1 MSNAKMDLS
10 VIIVCYKGWE
20 RLSKCLES
28 LNAFVSGSFSME
40 VIVVDNN
47 SGDGIINEFENKFK
61 RFRFIRNNLNGGYA
75 YGCNKGAAEA
85 SGDFL
90 LILNPDTV
98 VREKEIEKL
107 LANAKSHPEYYI
119 ISCRQVSENGKES
132 RAAGRFPALSLR
144 NLFIWKPDNTVSFP
158 DWVSGS
164 LMLTGR
170 EIFNRLNGFDESFW
184 MYYEDVDI
192 CKRARMAGGEIA
204 CYNDIV
210 IEHNHGGSSRI
221 NLKTTSITK
230 CEVQISRHLYIHK
243 YFRGL
248 KRFLFQL
255 IVIADNLLTGI
266 IAGAIGL
273 LFFFVP
279 KIFIRFIILLRLIKY
294 YWDSL
299 LRRSWIST
307 RSVITSKASYKS

>member
-1 MSNAKMDLS
+1 MDLS

-28 LNAFVSGSFSME
+28 LDAFINGNFSME

-47 SGDGIINEFENKFK
+47 SGDGIINELENRFR
-61 RFRFIRNNLNGGYA
+61 RFRFLRNNINGGYA

-85 SGDFL
+85 IGDFL

-98 VREKEIEKL
+98 VRETEIEKL
-107 LANAKSHPEYYI
+107 LANAMSHPEYYI
-119 ISCRQVSENGKES
+119 LSCRQVNEKGKES
-132 RAAGRFPALSLR
+132 RAAGRFPALSLS
-144 NLFIWKPDNTVSFP
+144 NLLIREQDNGISFP

-164 LMLTGR
+164 LMLIGR

-204 CYNDIV
+204 FYSDIF

-221 NLKTTSITK
+221 NLKTTSVTK
-230 CEVQISRHLYIHK
+230 CEVQASRHLYIHK

-255 IVIADNLLTGI
+255 LVITDNLLTGI
-266 IAGAIGL
+266 IGGVIGL
-273 LFFFVP
+273 LFFFIP
-279 KIFIRFIILLRLIKY
+279 KVFIRFIILLRLIKY
-294 YWDSL
+294 YWGSL

-307 RSVITSKASYKS
+307 RSVINAKPKEIYPSL

>member
-144 NLFIWKPDNTVSFP
+144 NLFIWKPDNTLSFP

-221 NLKTTSITK
+221 NIKTTSITK

>member
-1 MSNAKMDLS
+1 MDLS

-28 LNAFVSGSFSME
+28 LDAFVNDDFSME

-47 SGDGIINEFENKFK
+47 SEDGIITEFENKYK
-61 RFRFIRNNLNGGYA
+61 KFRFIRNSINGGYA

-85 SGDFL
+85 TGDFL
-90 LILNPDTV
+90 LILNPDTF
-98 VREKEIEKL
+98 VREKEIGKL

-119 ISCRQVSENGKES
+119 ISCRQVNEKGKES

-144 NLFIWKPDNTVSFP
+144 NLFIWKPENTLEFP

-164 LMLTGR
+164 LMLIGR
-170 EIFNRLNGFDESFW
+170 EIFIRLNGFDESYW

-230 CEVQISRHLYIHK
+230 CEVQVSRHLYIHK

-255 IVIADNLLTGI
+255 IVITDNLLTGI
-266 IAGAIGL
+266 IAGVIGL
-273 LFFFVP
+273 LLFFVP
-279 KIFIRFIILLRLIKY
+279 KIFIRFIILLRLINY
-294 YWDSL
+294 YWGSL

>member
-1 MSNAKMDLS
+1 MDLS
-10 VIIVCYKGWE
+10 VIIVCYKGWD

-28 LNAFVSGSFSME
+28 LNAFVNGNFSME

-47 SGDGIINEFENKFK
+47 SGDGIINEFENRFR
-61 RFRFIRNNLNGGYA
+61 RFRFLRNNINGGYA
-75 YGCNKGAAEA
+75 YGCNKGAAKA
-85 SGDFL
+85 IGDFL

-98 VREKEIEKL
+98 VRETEIKKL

-119 ISCRQVSENGKES
+119 LSCRQVNEKGKES
-132 RAAGRFPALSLR
+132 RAAGKFPALSLS
-144 NLFIWKPDNTVSFP
+144 NLLIREQDKGISFP

-164 LMLTGR
+164 LMLIGR

-230 CEVQISRHLYIHK
+230 CEVQVSRHHYIHK
-243 YFRGL
+243 YFWGL

-255 IVIADNLLTGI
+255 IVITDNLLTGI
-266 IAGAIGL
+266 IAGVIGL

-294 YWDSL
+294 YWGSL
-299 LRRSWIST
+299 LRRSWVST
-307 RSVITSKASYKS
+307 RSVINAKASYKA

>member
-1 MSNAKMDLS
+1 MDLS

-47 SGDGIINEFENKFK
+47 SGDETINEFENKFK
-61 RFRFIRNNLNGGYA
+61 RFRFIRNNINGGYA

-98 VREKEIEKL
+98 VREREIEKL

-144 NLFIWKPDNTVSFP
+144 NLFIWKPDNTLSFP

-204 CYNDIV
+204 CYTDIV

-248 KRFLFQL
+248 RRFLFQL
-255 IVIADNLLTGI
+255 IVITDNLLTGI
-266 IAGAIGL
+266 ITGTIGL

-307 RSVITSKASYKS
+307 RSVITSKASYK